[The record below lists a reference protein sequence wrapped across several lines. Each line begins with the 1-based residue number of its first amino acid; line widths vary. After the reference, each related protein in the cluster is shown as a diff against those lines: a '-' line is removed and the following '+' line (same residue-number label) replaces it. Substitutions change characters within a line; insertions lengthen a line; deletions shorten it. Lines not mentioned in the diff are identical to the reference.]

1 MNFHC
6 SRVIEE
12 NSSEVRR
19 KWKEKVDNAINNQV
33 SGKYTRTLICSYRDL
48 CDCNAKMKLDY
59 SMSTHSISLL
69 WYSFGHSHDM
79 PSSLNN
85 LFATFEKLCT
95 YTYKSQIR
103 IWRFTYFDF
112 INHWAKGTYRENIDC
127 VSYYESHSLVKE
139 MLKSYPTYSQRY
151 WVLARKVNI
160 RGFIGRCGFA
170 IAFRLMDG
178 MQGQSHNV
186 STW

>member
-1 MNFHC
+1 MRKIELDSASCSPQNIVDAMNFHC

-19 KWKEKVDNAINNQV
+19 RWKEKVDNAINNQV

-69 WYSFGHSHDM
+69 WYSFGHSHGM

-85 LFATFEKLCT
+85 RFATFEEHNNFVHT
-95 YTYKSQIR
+95 R
-103 IWRFTYFDF
+103 
-112 INHWAKGTYRENIDC
+112 INHKSEYDVSLTSISLTIELREHIEKTLIACPIMSPD
-127 VSYYESHSLVKE
+127 SLVKE
-139 MLKSYPTYSQRY
+139 MQKSFQ
-151 WVLARKVNI
+151 LI
-160 RGFIGRCGFA
+160 F
-170 IAFRLMDG
+170 
-178 MQGQSHNV
+178 
-186 STW
+186 